1 MKIYIISAICLL
13 ACLRMF
19 CAFLLKDKVFLQ
31 GESRSVFVTAV
42 CAAIAG
48 AGGNAAGGY
57 LCMTFFGG
65 LANNTTLT
73 VFSAV
78 CAALLGV
85 AAIFASKKLYKT
97 EGAYM
102 PAILLLPVLA
112 SIMTAVTFGGEN
124 LEELIINS
132 AVACACF
139 CAVTI
144 IWHGIILGAQKAKM
158 PYVFEGLGVFAV
170 LTALLGAV

>member
-1 MKIYIISAICLL
+1 MRIYIISAICLL
-13 ACLRMF
+13 AALRVF
-19 CAFLLKDKVFLQ
+19 CTLLLRDKTFLQ
-31 GESRSVFVTAV
+31 GDSKSVFVTAV
-42 CAAIAG
+42 CTALCG
-48 AGGNAAGGY
+48 AGGCAAGGY

-65 LANNTTLT
+65 LLNSTMLT

-78 CAALLGV
+78 CTAVLGV

-158 PYVFEGLGVFAV
+158 PCVFEGLGVLAV